1 MHKSGVSFS
10 RKTNNRSSIL
20 AHSIFFAGSLLASH
34 SVPEEMLHLL
44 RKVQVV
50 ILTFFFQSEEL
61 QNAFDLQ
68 EKPLVSY
75 DT

>member
-1 MHKSGVSFS
+1 
-10 RKTNNRSSIL
+10 
-20 AHSIFFAGSLLASH
+20 
-34 SVPEEMLHLL
+34 MLHLL